1 MMLIFKKITDCFP
14 EQWEIFKGAK
24 QVGYIRIRSGILTC
38 YYPDCNGVKVYS
50 HQFDDDLKGCF
61 DNDEECTCE
70 LCQDDEACIK
80 RVSEMNKKIKY
91 V

>member
-1 MMLIFKKITDCFP
+1 MILIFKKITDCFP

-50 HQFDDDLKGCF
+50 HKFDDDSKGCF
-61 DNDEECTCE
+61 DNDEECKHYLEECKSAVISK
-70 LCQDDEACIK
+70 LK
-80 RVSEMNKKIKY
+80 
-91 V
+91 